1 MGWTKCSALTITLK
15 GTPKDVLEA
24 VKKEAGKNEI
34 TISGDD
40 KKGSM
45 THKTK
50 AVKGTYSVSGQKL
63 TIKMEENL
71 FGPLCPVIN
80 SEVKKWFSGK

>member
-1 MGWTKCSALTITLK
+1 MGWTKCSALTLTLK
-15 GTPKDVLEA
+15 GTPKDVLEV
-24 VKKEAGKNEI
+24 VKKEAKKNDVVI
-34 TISGDD
+34 TGDE

-50 AVKGTYSVSGQKL
+50 AVRGNYTVAGQKL

-71 FGPLCPVIN
+71 FGPVCGVIN
-80 SEVKKWFSGK
+80 SEVKKWFAGK